1 MPIRFL
7 CQHCRKRNSV
17 SSRMAGKSV
26 RCPRCGQETLV
37 VAEDDVSTTIPT
49 AKQKP
54 PSIPM
59 PVAEPASNSFAKA
72 AFDAF
77 RTAEEDLDE
86 QPRQQVAEEEEADP
100 SVDVRVGSA
109 FEMPKSHATIS
120 PYAKLEIR
128 DPNGNVIARDLS
140 KSQPTLFG
148 RHLTNDIVI
157 DEDGVASLHGRISW
171 NGSAFELTAAG
182 KDGIDVNG
190 TLVKQRNLEDDDLIR
205 IGSFDI
211 IYLVEEPSTPQ
222 KKSGTGSG
230 LSLTRE
236 KSAEPPLDLDDL
248 HDELNQIERRR
259 QSGASDSGA
268 KQGSKSMKS
277 GSARNR
283 DVDDDFDASPP
294 TAELTLAELIDEAT
308 ADEFPEA
315 TDEDFNSRRRSSSDD
330 DEPNDEGPVTS
341 LRTMFSKNE
350 RLKEQ
355 TVMRSP
361 MVLALGGGGGLLA
374 IVALVFWFL
383 IEREQVQRQFSAA
396 ETEIKQ
402 AQFATGIVKFEEF
415 IKLHPGHALTEG
427 PHGAR
432 VLVGK
437 ARIEKELV
445 GSPAYSN
452 ALKAL
457 QDFIAQHREA
467 KYFPDLNEDL
477 VVFAKKIALDAP
489 KLASVNNQRELL
501 KISTDAEE
509 IMMRYSPIDSP
520 PIEAKKEIA
529 KAREEAETAI
539 VKSSEIDKALASI
552 NDSLKK
558 ESPFEAVATRQKLV
572 VRFRDLESDRRL
584 DTALKRSLDLAKKQ
598 SVREEFQR
606 DAQTDDPTKS
616 LPKPLSLTV
625 RTRALSDEQSANRV
639 VFAIGQDSCFAADS
653 ITGDTLWRRTVGI
666 GTPFFPVPIETSR
679 SAVLLFD
686 TTQNQLMLLDRRTG
700 DLAWR
705 QVVEPAAGPPLVLDG
720 QIYLPTRDGFLYRID
735 ADSGR
740 ITSRLKFPQR
750 LFAPPLAM
758 ADGKHILVI
767 GDSEFAYT
775 LGLNPLECQL
785 VTQIGHQ
792 PGTITAAPLMMGQH
806 VLIAEN
812 DRATTSRLR
821 VLNASKAEQ
830 RLSDVAESRVEGH
843 IRDDMIL
850 RGNRLYVIS
859 AGPRLSVL
867 NVSDDQNQRT
877 LAPVSTL
884 QIPTTHSGA
893 AHLAA
898 GADDQIW
905 LAVGALRKVQ
915 LKTDVLQLDQQA
927 IAVGQSTQ
935 PMQMIG
941 RNLYVGRQLPIGQ
954 AVHLT
959 QADGESMQSNWR
971 TVVGAKILAA
981 SPGTDG
987 QLVCVTEGADT
998 FLVSATEINN
1008 GGFRVRSEQQLKLPD
1023 NSVEPL
1029 QAVSLSEGRTAVW
1042 TNGPD
1047 GKLWV
1052 VGPSAL
1058 PQPEIALA
1066 QALDC
1071 PPLRFAGGVL
1081 LPIPGRL
1088 KMAGRTGNC
1097 DDFLAPVSTTND
1109 GPVRKWKHLIAVDDD
1124 TLFVIDSLGK
1134 MSKLQFRTGEKT
1146 FFQTVSSVDLK
1157 PIDVAPTLHKGRLIT
1172 ADAAG
1177 KMRVLDVTAMET
1189 REEVELGG
1197 PASKPIWV
1205 AEPLLLAEVSRQK
1218 LVAYDA
1224 AQPKQPLWTLNLEG
1238 VGLAGSPLLIGNA
1251 LIAVQQSGDVLRIDA
1266 KTGKVEQKMS
1276 INQIA
1281 TQGPLRVGN
1290 LLVVLTADGS
1300 LQHIESLVPE
1310 MAATTKPEP
1319 PKAKPAE
1326 DKPADTTEPKKTA
1339 DPEK

>member
-1 MPIRFL
+1 
-7 CQHCRKRNSV
+7 
-17 SSRMAGKSV
+17 
-26 RCPRCGQETLV
+26 
-37 VAEDDVSTTIPT
+37 
-49 AKQKP
+49 
-54 PSIPM
+54 
-59 PVAEPASNSFAKA
+59 
-72 AFDAF
+72 
-77 RTAEEDLDE
+77 
-86 QPRQQVAEEEEADP
+86 
-100 SVDVRVGSA
+100 
-109 FEMPKSHATIS
+109 
-120 PYAKLEIR
+120 
-128 DPNGNVIARDLS
+128 
-140 KSQPTLFG
+140 
-148 RHLTNDIVI
+148 
-157 DEDGVASLHGRISW
+157 
-171 NGSAFELTAAG
+171 
-182 KDGIDVNG
+182 
-190 TLVKQRNLEDDDLIR
+190 DDDIIR

-211 IYLVEEPSTPQ
+211 VYLVAEPMTPL
-222 KKSGTGSG
+222 KKSGTSSG
-230 LSLTRE
+230 LSLKRE
-236 KSAEPPLDLDDL
+236 KSAEQPLDFDDL
-248 HDELNQIERRR
+248 HDELDQIERRR
-259 QSGASDSGA
+259 QSGASDSGP
-268 KQGSKSMKS
+268 KQGSKFVNS
-277 GSARNR
+277 GGLRNR
-283 DVDDDFDASPP
+283 DSEDDFDASPP
-294 TAELTLAELIDEAT
+294 TSELTMAELIEEAT

-315 TDEDFNSRRRSSSDD
+315 AEDDFDSRDRSSSDEA
-330 DEPNDEGPVTS
+330 EPEEGSPVTS

-383 IEREQVQRQFSAA
+383 IEREQVQRQFAAA

-402 AQFATGIVKFEEF
+402 AQFATGITKFDEF
-415 IKLHPGHALTEG
+415 IKTHPNHALTEG
-427 PHGAR
+427 PKGAR

-445 GSPAYSN
+445 GAPAFAN

-457 QDFIAQHREA
+457 QDFITEHREA

-477 VVFAKKIALDAP
+477 VVLAKKIALDAP
-489 KLASVNNQRELL
+489 KAAAINKQRDLL

-509 IMMRYSPIDSP
+509 IMVRYSPIDSP
-520 PIEAKKEIA
+520 PTEAKKEIA
-529 KAREEAETAI
+529 KAREDAESAI
-539 VKSSEIDKALASI
+539 VKAGEIDKAHASI

-558 ESPFEAVATRQKLV
+558 ESPFDAVATRQKLV
-572 VRFRDLESDRRL
+572 VRYRDLESDPRL
-584 DTALKRSLDLAKKQ
+584 NTALRRALELAKKQ

-606 DAQTDDPTKS
+606 DAQTDDPAKL

-639 VFAIGQDSCFAADS
+639 VFALGQDSCFAVDS

-666 GTPFFPVPIETSR
+666 GTPFFPVPVETSR
-679 SAVLLFD
+679 SGVLLFD

-700 DLAWR
+700 ELAWR
-705 QVVEPAAGPPLVLDG
+705 QVIEPAAGPPLVVEG
-720 QIYLPTRDGFLYRID
+720 QIYLPTLDGFLYRID

-758 ADGKHILVI
+758 ADGQHILVI
-767 GDSEFAYT
+767 GDSEFSYT
-775 LGLNPLECQL
+775 LGLDPLECQL

-792 PGTITAAPLMMGQH
+792 AGTIEAAPLMMGQH
-806 VLIAEN
+806 VLLAEN
-812 DRATTSRLR
+812 DRATSSRLR

-830 RLSDVAESRVEGH
+830 RLADVAESRVEGH

-859 AGPRLSVL
+859 AGPRLSVF

-877 LAPVSTL
+877 LAPVAAL
-884 QIPTTHSGA
+884 QIPTSHSGA

-941 RNLYVGRQLPIGQ
+941 RNLYVGRQLPVGQ

-959 QADGESMQSNWR
+959 QADGESMQSNWK
-971 TVVGAKILAA
+971 TVVGANILAA

-998 FLVSATEINN
+998 FLLSANEINN

-1023 NSVEPL
+1023 NTLEPL

-1058 PQPEIALA
+1058 PQTEIALDHV
-1066 QALDC
+1066 LEC
-1071 PPLRFAGGVL
+1071 PPLRFAGGAL
-1081 LPIPGRL
+1081 LPMPGRL
-1088 KMAGRTGNC
+1088 KLKSPTGSALC
-1097 DDFLAPVSTTND
+1097 EDFLAPVNTTND
-1109 GPVRKWKHLIAVDDD
+1109 GPARKWKHLIAIDDD
-1124 TLFVIDSLGK
+1124 TLFVIDSAGK
-1134 MSKLQFRTGEKT
+1134 MSKLQFRTGEKK
-1146 FFQTVSSVDLK
+1146 FFQTVSSVDLPQ
-1157 PIDVAPTLHKGRLIT
+1157 PIDVEPTLHKGRLIT

-1177 KMRVLDVTAMET
+1177 TMRVLDVTAMET
-1189 REEVELGG
+1189 RAEVVLGG

-1205 AEPLLLAEVSRQK
+1205 VEPLLLAEVSRQK
-1218 LVAYDA
+1218 LIAYDA

-1238 VGLAGSPLLIGNA
+1238 VGLVGSPLLIGNA
-1251 LIAVQQSGDVLRIDA
+1251 VIAVQQSGDVLRIDA
-1266 KTGKVEQKMS
+1266 KTGQVEQKLTLG
-1276 INQIA
+1276 QIA
-1281 TQGPLRVGN
+1281 THGPLRVGN

-1300 LQHIESLVPE
+1300 LQHVESLVPE
-1310 MAATTKPEP
+1310 MAATAKPEP
-1319 PKAKPAE
+1319 AKPAAVEKPAEEKPAKE
-1326 DKPADTTEPKKTA
+1326 DKKDGSAEKPKA
-1339 DPEK
+1339 E